1 MKNWKNNT
9 AYQEKQQLRLTALQ
23 SKPGYEANIER
34 GKVEKENEKEARKH
48 RRLARLKQKEKK

>member
-23 SKPGYEANIER
+23 SKPGYEENIER
-34 GKVEKENEKEARKH
+34 GKVEKENEKEARKR

>member
-9 AYQEKQQLRLTALQ
+9 AYQQKQQLRLSTLQ
-23 SKPGYEANIER
+23 SKPCYEENIER
-34 GKVEKENEKEARKH
+34 GKVEKENEKEARKR

>member
-9 AYQEKQQLRLTALQ
+9 AYQQKQQLRLTALQ

>member
-34 GKVEKENEKEARKH
+34 GKVEKENENQARKR
-48 RRLARLKQKEKK
+48 RRLVRLKQKEKK

>member
-1 MKNWKNNT
+1 MKDWNNDT
-9 AYQEKQQLRLTALQ
+9 AYQKKQQLRSTTLQ

>member
-1 MKNWKNNT
+1 MKNWKNNK
-9 AYQEKQQLRLTALQ
+9 AYQQKQQLRSIALQ